1 MPGRP
6 GTEPRQVERTGRKR
20 AERQPATPA
29 LDQVAS
35 LCKALGHPFRVRPVA
50 FLSGAPHGGAY
61 VSELAPYLKRA
72 QSMVSHHLSVLA
84 QVGIIMSEQH
94 GTWTWYQVV
103 PERLSDLREQLSA
116 FIATAVAPTAG
127 G

>member
-1 MPGRP
+1 
-6 GTEPRQVERTGRKR
+6 
-20 AERQPATPA
+20 
-29 LDQVAS
+29 
-35 LCKALGHPFRVRPVA
+35 
-50 FLSGAPHGGAY
+50 
-61 VSELAPYLKRA
+61 
-72 QSMVSHHLSVLA
+72 MVSHHLSVLA